1 MKFLDALKVSIRA
14 VSANRLR
21 SSLTA
26 LGIVIGVSSVIVL
39 MAIGQ
44 GVQKGV
50 IERLQGLGTNL
61 IFINPGAFEE
71 TSTGRRGGPGSGL
84 TLTVSD
90 AEAIENIEIPGVIG
104 VVSQIDLNAQAIAG
118 SFNEGVEIV
127 ATDDMYSTVRG
138 LNIDEGRFITQEDVD
153 KKALN
158 IVLGNRVS
166 EKLFPDGSSLGKIVR
181 ISIGPGG
188 FISFNFRVVGNMM
201 LEGSS
206 GVLSHDDKVFIPVST
221 LQARIRFIR
230 NPTGETNV
238 TQISIQTSD
247 DTDQDNVKLIAEEL
261 LKSRHSVSEPDF
273 VIQSQEDL
281 ISAEKEV
288 AATLSILLGSIAGI
302 SLAVGG
308 IGVMNIMLVSVTE
321 RTREIGIRRAVGAR
335 SRDIVRQIVAEAL
348 ALCLLGGLIGILL
361 GVGLSIFV
369 DGKNIADMDVTT
381 VVQPWSIGIAF
392 LVSGGVGLLSGI
404 YPAFRASKL
413 DPIVALRTE

>member
-1 MKFLDALKVSIRA
+1 M
-14 VSANRLR
+14 
-21 SSLTA
+21 
-26 LGIVIGVSSVIVL
+26 
-39 MAIGQ
+39 
-44 GVQKGV
+44 
-50 IERLQGLGTNL
+50 
-61 IFINPGAFEE
+61 
-71 TSTGRRGGPGSGL
+71 
-84 TLTVSD
+84 
-90 AEAIENIEIPGVIG
+90 
-104 VVSQIDLNAQAIAG
+104 
-118 SFNEGVEIV
+118 
-127 ATDDMYSTVRG
+127 
-138 LNIDEGRFITQEDVD
+138 
-153 KKALN
+153 
-158 IVLGNRVS
+158 
-166 EKLFPDGSSLGKIVR
+166 GKIVR

-188 FISFNFRVVGNMM
+188 FISFNFRVVGTMI

-247 DTDQDNVKLIAEEL
+247 DIDQENVKLITEEL
-261 LKSRHSVSEPDF
+261 LKARHSVSEPDF

-335 SRDIVRQIVAEAL
+335 SRDIVRQFVSEAL

-361 GVGLSIFV
+361 GVGLSVFV
-369 DGKNIADMDVTT
+369 DGKNIADMDVIT
-381 VVQPWSIGIAF
+381 VIQPWSIGIAF

-404 YPAFRASKL
+404 YPALRASKL

>member
-1 MKFLDALKVSIRA
+1 MKV
-14 VSANRLR
+14 
-21 SSLTA
+21 
-26 LGIVIGVSSVIVL
+26 
-39 MAIGQ
+39 
-44 GVQKGV
+44 
-50 IERLQGLGTNL
+50 
-61 IFINPGAFEE
+61 
-71 TSTGRRGGPGSGL
+71 
-84 TLTVSD
+84 
-90 AEAIENIEIPGVIG
+90 
-104 VVSQIDLNAQAIAG
+104 
-118 SFNEGVEIV
+118 
-127 ATDDMYSTVRG
+127 
-138 LNIDEGRFITQEDVD
+138 DEGRFITQEDVD

-335 SRDIVRQIVAEAL
+335 SRDIVRQFVAEAL

>member
-1 MKFLDALKVSIRA
+1 MRFLDALKVSIRS

-21 SSLTA
+21 SGLTA

-71 TSTGRRGGPGSGL
+71 TSTGRSGGPGSGL

-90 AEAIENIEIPGVIG
+90 AEAIENVEIPGVVG
-104 VVSQIDLNAQAIAG
+104 VVSQIDINAQAIAG
-118 SFNEGVEIV
+118 SFNEGVGIV

-166 EKLFPDGSSLGKIVR
+166 EKLFPDGSPLGKIVR

-188 FISFNFRVVGNMM
+188 FISFNFRVIGTMI

-238 TQISIQTSD
+238 SQISIQTSD
-247 DTDQDNVKLIAEEL
+247 DIDQENVKLITEEL
-261 LKSRHSVSEPDF
+261 LKARHSVSEPDF

-335 SRDIVRQIVAEAL
+335 SRDIVRQFVSEAL
-348 ALCLLGGLIGILL
+348 VLCLLGGLIGILL
-361 GVGLSIFV
+361 GVGLSVFV
-369 DGKNIADMDVTT
+369 DGKNIADMDVIT
-381 VVQPWSIGIAF
+381 VIQPWSIGIAF

-404 YPAFRASKL
+404 YPALRASKL

>member
-1 MKFLDALKVSIRA
+1 M
-14 VSANRLR
+14 
-21 SSLTA
+21 
-26 LGIVIGVSSVIVL
+26 
-39 MAIGQ
+39 
-44 GVQKGV
+44 
-50 IERLQGLGTNL
+50 
-61 IFINPGAFEE
+61 
-71 TSTGRRGGPGSGL
+71 
-84 TLTVSD
+84 
-90 AEAIENIEIPGVIG
+90 
-104 VVSQIDLNAQAIAG
+104 
-118 SFNEGVEIV
+118 
-127 ATDDMYSTVRG
+127 
-138 LNIDEGRFITQEDVD
+138 
-153 KKALN
+153 
-158 IVLGNRVS
+158 
-166 EKLFPDGSSLGKIVR
+166 
-181 ISIGPGG
+181 
-188 FISFNFRVVGNMM
+188 
-201 LEGSS
+201 
-206 GVLSHDDKVFIPVST
+206 
-221 LQARIRFIR
+221 
-230 NPTGETNV
+230 
-238 TQISIQTSD
+238 
-247 DTDQDNVKLIAEEL
+247 KLIAEEL

-335 SRDIVRQIVAEAL
+335 SRDIVRQFVAEAL

>member
-1 MKFLDALKVSIRA
+1 LRFLDALKVSIRS

-21 SSLTA
+21 SGLTA

-71 TSTGRRGGPGSGL
+71 TSTGRSGGPGSGL

-90 AEAIENIEIPGVIG
+90 AEAIENVEIPGVVG
-104 VVSQIDLNAQAIAG
+104 VVSQIDINAQAIAG
-118 SFNEGVEIV
+118 SFNEGVGIV

-166 EKLFPDGSSLGKIVR
+166 EKLFPDGSPLGKIVR

-188 FISFNFRVVGNMM
+188 FISFNFRVIGTMI

-238 TQISIQTSD
+238 SQISIQTSD
-247 DTDQDNVKLIAEEL
+247 DIDQENVKLITEEL
-261 LKSRHSVSEPDF
+261 LKARHSVSEPDF

-335 SRDIVRQIVAEAL
+335 SRDIVRQFVSEAL
-348 ALCLLGGLIGILL
+348 VLCLLGGLIGILL
-361 GVGLSIFV
+361 GVGLSVFV
-369 DGKNIADMDVTT
+369 DGKNIADMDVIT
-381 VVQPWSIGIAF
+381 VIQPWSIGIAF

>member
-1 MKFLDALKVSIRA
+1 MRFLDALKVSLRA
-14 VSANRLR
+14 VTANRLR
-21 SSLTA
+21 SGLTA

-84 TLTVSD
+84 TLTLSD
-90 AEAIENIEIPGVIG
+90 AEAIEDVEIPGVIG
-104 VVSQIDLNAQAIAG
+104 VVSQIDLSAQAIAG

-158 IVLGNRVS
+158 IVLGNRVV
-166 EKLFPDGSSLGKIVR
+166 EKLFPDNSPLGKIVR
-181 ISIGPGG
+181 ISLGPGG
-188 FISFNFRVVGNMM
+188 LISFNFRVVGTML

-247 DTDQDNVKLIAEEL
+247 ETDQDNVKLIAEEL
-261 LKSRHSVSEPDF
+261 LKARHSVSEPDF

-335 SRDIVRQIVAEAL
+335 SRDIVRQFVAEAL

-361 GVGLSIFV
+361 GVGLSMFV

>member
-1 MKFLDALKVSIRA
+1 LRFLDALKVSIRS

-21 SSLTA
+21 SGLTA

-71 TSTGRRGGPGSGL
+71 TSTGRSGGPGSGL

-90 AEAIENIEIPGVIG
+90 AEAIENVEIPGVVG
-104 VVSQIDLNAQAIAG
+104 VVSQIDINAQAIAG
-118 SFNEGVEIV
+118 SFNEGVGIV

-166 EKLFPDGSSLGKIVR
+166 EKLFPDGSPLGKIVR

-188 FISFNFRVVGNMM
+188 FISFNFRVIGTMI

-238 TQISIQTSD
+238 SQISIQTSD
-247 DTDQDNVKLIAEEL
+247 DIDQENVKLITEEL
-261 LKSRHSVSEPDF
+261 LKARHSVSEPDF

-335 SRDIVRQIVAEAL
+335 SRDIVRQFVSEAL
-348 ALCLLGGLIGILL
+348 VLCLLGGLIGILL
-361 GVGLSIFV
+361 GVGLSVFV
-369 DGKNIADMDVTT
+369 DGKNIADMDVIT
-381 VVQPWSIGIAF
+381 VIQPWSIGIAF

-404 YPAFRASKL
+404 YPALRASKL

>member
-1 MKFLDALKVSIRA
+1 MRFLDALKVSIRS

-21 SSLTA
+21 SGLTA

-90 AEAIENIEIPGVIG
+90 AEAIENVEIPGVIG
-104 VVSQIDLNAQAIAG
+104 VVSQIDINAQAIAG
-118 SFNEGVEIV
+118 SFNEGVGIV

-166 EKLFPDGSSLGKIVR
+166 EKLFPDGSPLGKIVR

-188 FISFNFRVVGNMM
+188 FISFNFRVVGTMI

-247 DTDQDNVKLIAEEL
+247 DTDQENVKLITEEL
-261 LKSRHSVSEPDF
+261 LKARHSVSEPDF

-288 AATLSILLGSIAGI
+288 AATLSILLGSTC
-302 SLAVGG
+302 S
-308 IGVMNIMLVSVTE
+308 NTSKH
-321 RTREIGIRRAVGAR
+321 
-335 SRDIVRQIVAEAL
+335 IVASQT
-348 ALCLLGGLIGILL
+348 GGSSSFPIIEIFQFPSEIIPLYRNYIPGKTMIYFSLYSAFSFLI
-361 GVGLSIFV
+361 F
-369 DGKNIADMDVTT
+369 
-381 VVQPWSIGIAF
+381 
-392 LVSGGVGLLSGI
+392 
-404 YPAFRASKL
+404 Y
-413 DPIVALRTE
+413 

>member
-1 MKFLDALKVSIRA
+1 MRFLDALKVSIRS

-21 SSLTA
+21 SGLTA

-90 AEAIENIEIPGVIG
+90 AEAIENVEIPGVIG

-138 LNIDEGRFITQEDVD
+138 LNIDEGRFITQGDVD

-166 EKLFPDGSSLGKIVR
+166 EKLFPDGSPLGKIVR

-188 FISFNFRVVGNMM
+188 FISFNFRVVGTIL

-221 LQARIRFIR
+221 LQARIRFI
-230 NPTGETNV
+230 
-238 TQISIQTSD
+238 
-247 DTDQDNVKLIAEEL
+247 
-261 LKSRHSVSEPDF
+261 H
-273 VIQSQEDL
+273 
-281 ISAEKEV
+281 
-288 AATLSILLGSIAGI
+288 
-302 SLAVGG
+302 
-308 IGVMNIMLVSVTE
+308 
-321 RTREIGIRRAVGAR
+321 R
-335 SRDIVRQIVAEAL
+335 S
-348 ALCLLGGLIGILL
+348 
-361 GVGLSIFV
+361 
-369 DGKNIADMDVTT
+369 
-381 VVQPWSIGIAF
+381 
-392 LVSGGVGLLSGI
+392 
-404 YPAFRASKL
+404 Y
-413 DPIVALRTE
+413 

>member
-1 MKFLDALKVSIRA
+1 MRFLDALKVSIRS

-21 SSLTA
+21 SGLTA

-71 TSTGRRGGPGSGL
+71 TSTGRSGGPGSGL

-90 AEAIENIEIPGVIG
+90 AEAIENVEIPGVVG
-104 VVSQIDLNAQAIAG
+104 VVSQIDINAQAIAG
-118 SFNEGVEIV
+118 SFNEGVGIV

-166 EKLFPDGSSLGKIVR
+166 EKLFPDGSPLGKIVR

-188 FISFNFRVVGNMM
+188 FISFNFRVIGTMI

-238 TQISIQTSD
+238 SQISIQTSD
-247 DTDQDNVKLIAEEL
+247 DIDQENVKLITEEL
-261 LKSRHSVSEPDF
+261 LKARHSVSEPDF

-335 SRDIVRQIVAEAL
+335 SRDIVRQFVSEAL
-348 ALCLLGGLIGILL
+348 VLCLLGGLIGILL
-361 GVGLSIFV
+361 GVGLSVFV
-369 DGKNIADMDVTT
+369 DGKNIADMDVIT
-381 VVQPWSIGIAF
+381 VIQPWSIGIAF

>member
-44 GVQKGV
+44 GVQKAE
-50 IERLQGLGTNL
+50 I
-61 IFINPGAFEE
+61 EE

-166 EKLFPDGSSLGKIVR
+166 ENYFQMD
-181 ISIGPGG
+181 
-188 FISFNFRVVGNMM
+188 
-201 LEGSS
+201 
-206 GVLSHDDKVFIPVST
+206 
-221 LQARIRFIR
+221 
-230 NPTGETNV
+230 
-238 TQISIQTSD
+238 
-247 DTDQDNVKLIAEEL
+247 L
-261 LKSRHSVSEPDF
+261 L
-273 VIQSQEDL
+273 
-281 ISAEKEV
+281 
-288 AATLSILLGSIAGI
+288 
-302 SLAVGG
+302 
-308 IGVMNIMLVSVTE
+308 
-321 RTREIGIRRAVGAR
+321 
-335 SRDIVRQIVAEAL
+335 
-348 ALCLLGGLIGILL
+348 
-361 GVGLSIFV
+361 
-369 DGKNIADMDVTT
+369 
-381 VVQPWSIGIAF
+381 
-392 LVSGGVGLLSGI
+392 
-404 YPAFRASKL
+404 
-413 DPIVALRTE
+413 